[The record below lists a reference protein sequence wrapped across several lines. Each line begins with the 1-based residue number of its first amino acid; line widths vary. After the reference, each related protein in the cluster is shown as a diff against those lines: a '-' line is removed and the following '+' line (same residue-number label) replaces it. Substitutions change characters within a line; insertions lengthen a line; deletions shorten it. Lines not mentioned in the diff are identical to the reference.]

1 MIQSLLNTC
10 KCILFLF
17 LFICFPACETAM
29 QYDLAILSDNKYNR
43 LNLKVQNFEN
53 IQDYEALFDQ
63 FDQKDTSDL
72 IDMLKT
78 SSKELHFVSFFF
90 YYLANA
96 YAKHSENSAAL
107 KYHLIAAQ
115 QYLNPQSY
123 LKLAEYNFFV
133 TKDLIE
139 SYKSLRTSLE
149 LKVEFTQNNRS
160 HPLAVFGKDKAQYL
174 LDQFNLLNEAGAVK
188 LDSLN
193 QQLKL
198 DLPEIMEQ
206 CRKMYDLEIM
216 D

>member
-1 MIQSLLNTC
+1 MLQTFLNTC
-10 KCILFLF
+10 NCILFLF

-29 QYDLAILSDNKYNR
+29 QYDLAMLSDNEYNR
-43 LNLKVQNFEN
+43 LNLKVQNFED
-53 IQDYEALFDQ
+53 IVEYEALFDQ

-72 IDMLKT
+72 FDLLD
-78 SSKELHFVSFFF
+78 SSNKELHFVSFFF

-96 YAKHSENSAAL
+96 HAKQSDNTAAL
-107 KYHLIAAQ
+107 KYHSIAAQ

-123 LKLAEYNFFV
+123 LKLAEYHFYV
-133 TKDLIE
+133 TKDWIE